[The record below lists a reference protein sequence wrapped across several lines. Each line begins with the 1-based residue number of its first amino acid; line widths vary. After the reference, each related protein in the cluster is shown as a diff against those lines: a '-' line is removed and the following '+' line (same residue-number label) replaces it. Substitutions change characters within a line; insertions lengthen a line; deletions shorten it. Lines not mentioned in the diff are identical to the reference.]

1 MDSVM
6 NRKQTW
12 TLPPL
17 ILHPF
22 SDPDGPNKLVESSKA
37 SMMLQGLLP
46 SGTLSKED
54 LDRTLVNGRFCE
66 IRMLYYVG
74 RDLVRWIEQCI
85 EQIDHEPELQG
96 KNYKW
101 QTFAAYLVEDAP
113 ETVQAKLK
121 KWGVAD
127 YKSIFSRALGLNAVF
142 VEAPGQDLLTPNFIK
157 NYYRFA
163 DQMFAVQQHQASFSR
178 LPAGSFDFELFASG
192 EYSRMLSKE
201 WESEPLERDPFW
213 DSNDRPRS

>member
-1 MDSVM
+1 MMDRMAQQPTPASA

-22 SDPDGPNKLVESSKA
+22 SDPDGPSKLVESSKA

-46 SGTLSKED
+46 SGSLSKEA
-54 LDRTLVNGRFCE
+54 LDQTLLDGRFCE

-74 RDLVRWIEQCI
+74 RDLARWVEQCI

-96 KNYKW
+96 KNYKF

-113 ETVQAKLK
+113 ALVQAKLK

-127 YKSIFSRALGLNAVF
+127 YKSIFSRAMGLNSVF
-142 VEAPGQDLLTPNFIK
+142 VEAPVQEMLTPNFIK

-163 DQMFAVQQHQASFSR
+163 DQMFAVLQHQVSFSR
-178 LPAGSFDFELFASG
+178 LPAGQFDFELFASG

-201 WESEPLERDPFW
+201 WE
-213 DSNDRPRS
+213 

>member
-1 MDSVM
+1 MALP
-6 NRKQTW
+6 QTAANSKK
-12 TLPPL
+12 TRILPPL

-46 SGTLSKED
+46 QGSLSKED
-54 LDRTLVNGRFCE
+54 LDRTLLDGRFCE

-96 KNYKW
+96 KNYKF

-113 ETVQAKLK
+113 EPVQAKLK

-142 VEAPGQDLLTPNFIK
+142 VEAPTQEMLTANFIK

-178 LPAGSFDFELFASG
+178 LPGGQFNFELFASG

-201 WESEPLERDPFW
+201 WE
-213 DSNDRPRS
+213 